1 MQSVQELVS
10 KGRTCFENKEYPQA
24 EVLFKQVVARGT
36 EYADVFNMLGV
47 INHNE
52 GKFQQAIDFFEKAL
66 KRNPH
71 YTEALLNLAVLYNDL
86 GKYADAKKLYGKL
99 RKGKGTEP
107 RQIEPVLQGK
117 LSNLHADIG
126 DIYRN
131 IGLYSHAVSEYQ
143 KALQHNPHFVDIRLK
158 LGMALRDAGEMATA
172 INELKNVIKQEPRYA
187 DAHVQLGIT
196 YYALS
201 KSADARK
208 AWQQALK
215 LSPKHA
221 HAEMYLRLS
230 GSENPEGLKKAH

>member
-1 MQSVQELVS
+1 MQSVQELVN
-10 KGRTCFENKEYPQA
+10 KGKTCFENKEYPQA
-24 EVLFKQVVARGT
+24 EAMFKQIVARGV

-52 GKFQQAIDFFEKAL
+52 GKFQHAIDYFEKAL

-99 RKGKGTEP
+99 RKSKGTEP

-131 IGLYSHAVSEYQ
+131 IGLYSHAVAEYQ

-158 LGMALRDAGEMATA
+158 LGMALRDAGELATA
-172 INELKNVIKQEPRYA
+172 VNELKNVIKQEPKYA

-196 YYALS
+196 YYALG
-201 KSADARK
+201 KSVDAQK
-208 AWQQALK
+208 SWQQALK

-230 GSENPEGLKKAH
+230 GKSLGTSQ

>member
-1 MQSVQELVS
+1 MQSTQELVG
-10 KGRTCFENKEYPQA
+10 KGKTCFENKEYLQA
-24 EVLFKQVVARGT
+24 EAMFRQVVARGV

-86 GKYADAKKLYGKL
+86 GKYAEAKKLYGKL

-131 IGLYSHAVSEYQ
+131 IGLYSHAVAEYQ

-172 INELKNVIKQEPRYA
+172 INELKNVIKQEPKYA
-187 DAHVQLGIT
+187 DAFVQLGIT
-196 YYALS
+196 YYAMGKAPDAH
-201 KSADARK
+201 KS
-208 AWQQALK
+208 WQQALK
-215 LSPKHA
+215 FSPNHA

-230 GSENPEGLKKAH
+230 GNGDSPTKKTK

>member
-1 MQSVQELVS
+1 MQNIQELVT
-10 KGRTCFENKEYPQA
+10 KGKLAFENKEYAAA
-24 EVLFKQVVARGT
+24 ETLLKQVASRGV
-36 EYADVFNMLGV
+36 EYADVFNILGV
-47 INHNE
+47 IAHAE
-52 GKFQQAIDFFEKAL
+52 GKFQQAIEHFEKAL

-86 GKYADAKKLYGKL
+86 GKYADAKKLYAKL
-99 RKGKGTEP
+99 RKGKETEP

-131 IGLYSHAVSEYQ
+131 IGLYSHAVQEYQ
-143 KALQHNPHFVDIRLK
+143 KALQHNPSYADIRLK
-158 LGMALRDAGEMATA
+158 LGMALRDAGELATA
-172 INELKNVIKQEPRYA
+172 ITELKSVIRQEPKYT

-196 YYALS
+196 YYAMG
-201 KSADARK
+201 KAADAKK

-215 LSPKHA
+215 LAPTHA

-230 GSENPEGLKKAH
+230 GAEA

>member
-10 KGRTCFENKEYPQA
+10 KGKHFFENKDYTHA
-24 EVLFKQVVARGT
+24 ESLLKQVVTRGV
-36 EYADVFNMLGV
+36 EYADVYNMLGV

-52 GKFQQAIDFFEKAL
+52 GKFQQAIHYFEKAL
-66 KRNPH
+66 TRNPH

-86 GKYADAKKLYGKL
+86 GKYGDAKKLYGKL

-131 IGLYSHAVSEYQ
+131 IGLYSHAVAEYQ

-158 LGMALRDAGEMATA
+158 LGMALRDAGELATA
-172 INELKNVIKQEPRYA
+172 VSELKNVIKEEPKYA
-187 DAHVQLGIT
+187 DAYVQLGIT
-196 YYALS
+196 FYALG
-201 KSADARK
+201 KALDAKK

-215 LSPKHA
+215 FSPQHA

-230 GSENPEGLKKAH
+230 GNGEKPPAKKGH